1 MLWRRLRRPF
11 QGLAPGLDR
20 YHPQPRLAKKKMHL
34 PKHTP
39 TGATSSANDREIS
52 PDEALAAAFSM
63 DPVVAGFMG
72 LVIFYF
78 PPNKILINM
87 NGLVQSNLQ
96 IKIGIKAY
104 QSLSNSIKVFQN
116 TDSTI
121 IFNNPR
127 A

>member
-1 MLWRRLRRPF
+1 
-11 QGLAPGLDR
+11 
-20 YHPQPRLAKKKMHL
+20 
-34 PKHTP
+34 
-39 TGATSSANDREIS
+39 
-52 PDEALAAAFSM
+52 
-63 DPVVAGFMG
+63 
-72 LVIFYF
+72 
-78 PPNKILINM
+78 M